1 MSKGKVEGGRAEGNL
16 KGGGEIVGIEGCSIP
31 I

>member
-1 MSKGKVEGGRAEGNL
+1 MSKGEVKRGGANGDL
-16 KGGGEIVGIEGCSIP
+16 KGWGEIVGIEGCSIP